1 MSAIGIDIT
10 IGVKIVI
17 RRIFR
22 RNLKLKSRL
31 YKAICTLLKA
41 DRGIIAPITANGMPK
56 PSLPTSTANSSRP
69 IMIAPHNSK
78 ESTRLAIKATSVAS
92 CFSWSLSNSCC
103 TRNFWNPASAS
114 ISAKEITIIIVANIP
129 NAVGAS
135 IWANIIFVSGVI
147 SFAKTSVMTD
157 HLAAATILVS
167 IIFY

>member
-1 MSAIGIDIT
+1 MGIDINM
-10 IGVKIVI
+10 GVRIVI
-17 RRIFR
+17 SRILR
-22 RNLKLKSRL
+22 RNLKLKSRR
-31 YKAICTLLKA
+31 YNAICTLLKA
-41 DRGIIAPITANGMPK
+41 ESGIIAPIIANGIPK
-56 PSLPTSTANSSRP
+56 PSLPTNTANSSRP
-69 IMIAPHNSK
+69 TIIAPHKSK
-78 ESTRLAIKATSVAS
+78 ESTKLAIKATSVAS
-92 CFSWSLSNSCC
+92 CFSLSLSNSCC

-114 ISAKEITIIIVANIP
+114 ISAKDITIIIVANIP